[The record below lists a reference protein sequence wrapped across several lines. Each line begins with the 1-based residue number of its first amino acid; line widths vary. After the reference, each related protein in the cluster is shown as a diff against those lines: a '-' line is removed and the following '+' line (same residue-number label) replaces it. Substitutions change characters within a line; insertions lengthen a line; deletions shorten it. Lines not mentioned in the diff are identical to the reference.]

1 LCNYFRTRRAVAVW
15 FFSTLCF
22 SSEAFDGPIYFT
34 RSYTGLARMRVCQ
47 CCSSVQSFFAPAAG
61 QPFTSLAQEWLVAS
75 RCIGQSALR
84 SCGGDALCK
93 IFSRL
98 RRANLSLPHR
108 KWLSAHYGSSALQQ
122 CLKFVSRLRRTN
134 FASRPQDGPVASRC
148 LEQRVLRQWGGDVL
162 RKIFWRLRRAN
173 LSLASL
179 HWAGAHGGLVFSW
192 RWPNGFAPEANSP
205 GLRRRYA
212 GSRRSGSSPDS
223 RLESMPT
230 APWQLSRSP
239 SRIHPDSSLGALQI
253 GVANHLR
260 RLYVSSPDDHREPTE
275 TALWKLCR

>member
-1 LCNYFRTRRAVAVW
+1 MCNYFRTRRAVAVW

-98 RRANLSLPHR
+98 RRANLSLPPR

-162 RKIFWRLRRAN
+162 RKIF
-173 LSLASL
+173 LAPAASQSISRFTTL
-179 HWAGAHGGLVFSW
+179 GRCAW
-192 RWPNGFAPEANSP
+192 WPGILMALAKW
-205 GLRRRYA
+205 LCA
-212 GSRRSGSSPDS
+212 SGELTWSQKT
-223 RLESMPT
+223 LCGIQ
-230 APWQLSRSP
+230 AFWKLSR
-239 SRIHPDSSLGALQI
+239 
-253 GVANHLR
+253 
-260 RLYVSSPDDHREPTE
+260 
-275 TALWKLCR
+275 